1 MDPVQK
7 DFCFGL
13 NYCVTAM
20 RVSHERLID
29 SLSLRDDSMAFSDSA
44 WDRMTL
50 DAWSIIDWAH
60 RLKGLILTTPKLQLR
75 EPAVRIVL
83 IELVKVK
90 EFRDYVQ
97 HLGSHLQVN
106 GSHYAWG
113 VIMSSAR
120 FDPDTQSRLTYSVE
134 IARGPLRVQ
143 LTDIVAAADLFNQ
156 RLKSSQE
163 TKGWLDSEDR
173 IPLVVDL

>member
-7 DFCFGL
+7 DYCFGL
-13 NYCVTAM
+13 NYSVTAM

-29 SLSLRDDSMAFSDSA
+29 SLSARGDSIGYSDSA

-60 RLKGLILTTPKLQLR
+60 RLRGLILKTPELQLR

-83 IELVKVK
+83 IELRKVK
-90 EFRDYVQ
+90 EFRDYIQ
-97 HLGSHLQVN
+97 HLGSDLQVN

-113 VIMSSAR
+113 VIQSSAR
-120 FDPDTQSRLTYSVE
+120 FDPITQSSVTYSVE
-134 IARGPLRVQ
+134 IARGSLRVH
-143 LTDIVAAADLFNQ
+143 LTDIVATADLFSQ
-156 RLKSSQE
+156 RLRISQE
-163 TKGWLDSEDR
+163 LKGWLDSEDR